1 MIDISCYFYDK
12 SQLTLH
18 CLAEMA
24 LHSISLPRQHR
35 SAYEIRPP
43 ALTFRGFL
51 FWSKTLLLCPQYSVR
66 DIYSDNINQDSAHWA
81 GSTSAD
87 WQHRPVCPSLSLCH
101 RCHCLC
107 IATNIWKSA
116 HWEPSSRL
124 PSLELPLRQGWGK
137 MLMILITW
145 TRSPQHPPLSPQ
157 DWLLALPPG
166 GHQAHQSSSHNCTT
180 TTTCRKCAPYLQIY

>member
-1 MIDISCYFYDK
+1 
-12 SQLTLH
+12 
-18 CLAEMA
+18 MA
-24 LHSISLPRQHR
+24 LHLISLPRQHR
-35 SAYEIRPP
+35 SPYEIFTP

-66 DIYSDNINQDSAHWA
+66 DIYSDNMWSRFRALSRIDLSWLA
-81 GSTSAD
+81 TS
-87 WQHRPVCPSLSLCH
+87 PCVSLSVSLSQVPLPVH
-101 RCHCLC
+101 RNQHLEVCTLEA
-107 IATNIWKSA
+107 IFKT
-116 HWEPSSRL
+116 
-124 PSLELPLRQGWGK
+124 SLTRAPPQASQRTGWGK

-180 TTTCRKCAPYLQIY
+180 TTTCRSCAPHLQIY